1 MEEQTRPSMLV
12 LTRQNLPVLANS
24 QSLAEE
30 GVRKG
35 AYVVSPAQGQ
45 VPAGLLLASG
55 SEVALAVAAQAK
67 LREEHG
73 VDVSV
78 VSFPAFNRFDEQDAA
93 YKESVLPNA
102 VRNRLSVEMASTF
115 GWQKYVGLDGVT
127 VGIDGFGAS
136 GPADQVMAQF
146 GFTVENVVA
155 RYLEAFG
162 K

>member
-1 MEEQTRPSMLV
+1 MQ
-12 LTRQNLPVLANS
+12 LTRNLSCQMLFATVCL
-24 QSLAEE
+24 
-30 GVRKG
+30 
-35 AYVVSPAQGQ
+35 
-45 VPAGLLLASG
+45 
-55 SEVALAVAAQAK
+55 
-67 LREEHG
+67 
-73 VDVSV
+73 
-78 VSFPAFNRFDEQDAA
+78 
-93 YKESVLPNA
+93 
-102 VRNRLSVEMASTF
+102 EMASTF